1 MKQTAMQELRNDLV
15 EAKEKSITVLNDM
28 SNEIIRNYCQEAVK
42 LTIESIIKRIDD
54 ELLEMEEQ
62 QIVDAITQYQ
72 IKHNK
77 IYSEQGILNVVD
89 NAIQYYVET
98 FKQQEQ

>member
-1 MKQTAMQELRNDLV
+1 MKTAVEWFEVELESISVDFSGGLITFK
-15 EAKEKSITVLNDM
+15 EFIEQYEKLLKQAKE
-28 SNEIIRNYCQEAVK
+28 
-42 LTIESIIKRIDD
+42 
-54 ELLEMEEQ
+54 MEKQ

-89 NAIQYYVET
+89 NAIQYYTET
-98 FKQQEQ
+98 FKSK

>member
-1 MKQTAMQELRNDLV
+1 MKQTAVQELISEMEQL
-15 EAKEKSITVLNDM
+15 KETKLYTGSFKAIEDCLCLA
-28 SNEIIRNYCQEAVK
+28 YVK
-42 LTIESIIKRIDD
+42 LEK
-54 ELLEMEEQ
+54 EEE

-89 NAIQYYVET
+89 NAIQYYTET

>member
-1 MKQTAMQELRNDLV
+1 MKQTAVEFLESQYKFHGELYKTAI
-15 EAKEKSITVLNDM
+15 EQAKE
-28 SNEIIRNYCQEAVK
+28 
-42 LTIESIIKRIDD
+42 
-54 ELLEMEEQ
+54 MEKQ
-62 QIVDAITQYQ
+62 QIIDAITQYQ

-98 FKQQEQ
+98 FKQQ

>member
-1 MKQTAMQELRNDLV
+1 MKTAVEWFEVELESISVDFSGGLITFK
-15 EAKEKSITVLNDM
+15 EFIEQYEKLLKQAKE
-28 SNEIIRNYCQEAVK
+28 
-42 LTIESIIKRIDD
+42 
-54 ELLEMEEQ
+54 MEKQ

-89 NAIQYYVET
+89 NAMQYYTET
-98 FKQQEQ
+98 FKSK